1 MRPGRKM
8 ERIGILGG
16 TFDPVHLGHLA
27 VARTVRERYDLDL
40 ILFIPAPSP
49 PHKDRELTP
58 FAHRMAMLE
67 AALADDPGLRAS
79 PLEAER
85 PPPSYTIETLEEL
98 HRRLPGRKL
107 YLVIGADMFVEI
119 ELWYRYAEI
128 FLLADLIVAAR
139 PGFSVA
145 AVTAKVEA
153 LPGRFRYDA
162 ERRMWHREDGF
173 RIFYVPDIAVPIS
186 SSEIRKRLARGGSVD
201 KLLPAEVLAY
211 IRHHGLY
218 ARLSRSKP
226 AGREGCEPAKG

>member
-1 MRPGRKM
+1 MHTGRKM
-8 ERIGILGG
+8 ERVGILGG

-27 VARTVRERYDLDL
+27 VARTVRERYGLDFV
-40 ILFIPAPSP
+40 LFIPAPSP
-49 PHKDRELTP
+49 PHKGRELTP

-98 HRRLPGRKL
+98 HRRLPGRRFF
-107 YLVIGADMFVEI
+107 LVIGADMFVEI

-162 ERRMWHREDGF
+162 GRRMWRREDGF
-173 RIFYVPDIAVPIS
+173 GIYYVPDLAVPIS
-186 SSEIRKRLARGGSVD
+186 SSEIRKRLARGAAVD
-201 KLLPAEVLAY
+201 RLLPPEVLAY
-211 IRHHGLY
+211 IRRHGLY
-218 ARLSRSKP
+218 TPLSRSKR
-226 AGREGCEPAKG
+226 AGGEDCQPVKG